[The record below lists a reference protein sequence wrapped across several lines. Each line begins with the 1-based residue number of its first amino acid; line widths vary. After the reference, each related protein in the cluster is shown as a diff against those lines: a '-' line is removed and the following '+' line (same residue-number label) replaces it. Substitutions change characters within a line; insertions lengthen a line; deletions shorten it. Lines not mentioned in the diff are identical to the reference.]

1 MGRRYRGWEP
11 PEDLQAHAGTDIRH
25 DADFFA
31 PPPEEIG
38 EITSASTTLTRS
50 KAPMSPAIRAVAIA
64 GSAFAG
70 LVIGVGIDLVAS
82 VRSPI
87 WMAVWPLVLAAAGG
101 LTAWALT
108 GFSHT
113 CTYVGREGV
122 ARYDCKGSRDQVTET
137 DLFEFRRATE
147 LRTTTV
153 RRYTNGVY
161 QGTDYTYTWTDVGG
175 RKVQTITGT
184 YSSEAGTP
192 PPLDLFHYASAAEM
206 AWSVY
211 LLDDAQRQ
219 LTTKGEV
226 RFRLDGDNWVAIG
239 KDYLRLR
246 LGGQKIERDTQDIA
260 SVSVKQGVFIV
271 KEVGAKEGWFRSKG
285 VFKFDYSNLANAQ
298 LFMLLLDK
306 VAGLPIE

>member
-1 MGRRYRGWEP
+1 MGRRYRGWEA
-11 PEDLQAHAGTDIRH
+11 PEDLQTHAGTDIY
-25 DADFFA
+25 DDMDYFA

-38 EITSASTTLTRS
+38 EVTSASTTLTRG
-50 KAPMSPAIRAVAIA
+50 KAPMGPGLRAVAIL

-70 LVIGVGIDLVAS
+70 LVIGVGIDFAAG
-82 VRSPI
+82 VRNPF
-87 WMAVWPLVLAAAGG
+87 WMACWPVVLAGG
-101 LTAWALT
+101 GALITWAFT

-137 DLFEFRRATE
+137 ELFQFRKATE

-175 RKVQTITGT
+175 RKVHTIKGT
-184 YSSEAGTP
+184 YSSEAGNP
-192 PPLDLFHYASAAEM
+192 PALDLYHYASSAEM
-206 AWSVY
+206 AWSLY

-226 RFRLDGDNWVAIG
+226 RFRLGGDDYVAVG

-246 LGGQKIERDTQDIA
+246 LGGQKIERDTRDIQ

-285 VFKFDYSNLANAQ
+285 VFKFDYSKLANPQ